1 MKCAPSGSVGTQP
14 GDRARAD
21 IAARSLLRWSVP
33 LWALL
38 CAAGATASGME
49 PTASHPGCPP
59 LHVQIPD
66 RPLQW
71 EGVALPFQ
79 NGFFV
84 VPENRSEPGSR
95 CILVRYL
102 RFPARSDSPEGL
114 VVMLPGGPGVLL
126 DADALER
133 SPGDRRAI
141 HHVTRTRDLVVLQQR
156 GVTDGAHAPSLSMQL
171 PALPLDSPADAAAVS
186 ARSRTALQEAI
197 DQWTTLGVDLRG
209 YHVLEMVADLDTLV
223 DLLGYPRFAIY
234 ATSFGSQWALSY
246 LKKNQQRVERAVL
259 TGVEPLDYTYDSPQ
273 WLWQAYERIGE
284 HARRHPALSGALADQ
299 AMMDI
304 YRRVLGRLERAPER
318 VTITDRRTGAT
329 VDVVLGPDDL
339 RRALPYPVPGTR
351 REGVESL
358 PRFLL
363 ELDRGD
369 YRYLAALAH
378 RERQPRDTSMLLALV
393 DNALG
398 ITAERDTR
406 LRNEEA
412 SRWLGDV
419 NAYYTATRDLTPTA
433 DVGDDFRAD
442 FQLHLPVLM
451 VQGDLDLSTPLE
463 NALSQAPYLQQ
474 GHVLTVEGGTH
485 AVRNELLLPEVTGAP
500 AEIGMAML
508 EFLAPTTP
516 ADPIEQLRQ
525 LPERV
530 PLAPFDFQ
538 GLTTTSLYEEWL
550 REAF

>member
-1 MKCAPSGSVGTQP
+1 MKCAFSVPGLAARTPAVQAASRLMPWLVLPALLYASAAAADQAEPAATQP
-14 GDRARAD
+14 
-21 IAARSLLRWSVP
+21 
-33 LWALL
+33 
-38 CAAGATASGME
+38 E
-49 PTASHPGCPP
+49 CPP
-59 LHVQIPD
+59 VHVQIPD

-71 EGVALPFQ
+71 DGEALPFE
-79 NGFFV
+79 NGFFP

-95 CILVRYL
+95 CILVRYV
-102 RFPARSDSPEGL
+102 RFPARSDHPQGL

-126 DADALER
+126 DAEALER

-156 GVTDGAHAPSLSMQL
+156 GVSDGAHAPSLSMQL
-171 PALPLDSPADAAAVS
+171 PALPLDAAVDAAAIS
-186 ARSRTALQEAI
+186 ARSRASLQEATG
-197 DQWTTLGVDLRG
+197 QWTALGVDLRG
-209 YHVLEMVADLDTLV
+209 YHVLEMVADLDALA
-223 DLLGYPRFAIY
+223 DLLGHPRFAIY

-246 LKKNQQRVERAVL
+246 LKTHQDRVERAVL

-284 HARRHPALSGALADQ
+284 HARKHPALAGALADD
-299 AMMDI
+299 ALMDI
-304 YRRVLGRLERAPER
+304 YRRVLGRLEQAPER
-318 VTITDRRTGAT
+318 VTITDRRTRT
-329 VDVVLGPDDL
+329 PVEVVLGPDDL

-378 RERQPRDTSMLLALV
+378 HDRRPRKASILLSLV

-398 ITAERDTR
+398 ITAERDAR

-412 SRWLGDV
+412 ARWLGDV
-419 NAYYTATRDLTPTA
+419 NAHYTATRDLTPTA

-442 FQLHLPVLM
+442 FDLHIPVLM

-463 NALSQAPYLQQ
+463 NALLQAPYLRQ
-474 GHVLTVEGGTH
+474 GQVLTVEGGTH
-485 AVRNELLLPEVTGAP
+485 SVRNELLLPEETGAP
-500 AEIGMAML
+500 AGAGMAML

-516 ADPIEQLRQ
+516 ADPVRQLREFPQ
-525 LPERV
+525 RV
-530 PLAPFDFQ
+530 PLARFNFQ
-538 GLTTTSLYEEWL
+538 TPQATSLYDEWL
-550 REAF
+550 RKAL